1 MLDLTLITLTAT
13 AALAAA
19 MMAGTFFA
27 FSNFIMPG
35 LKRAAPAHGIEA
47 MQQINITV
55 MNPGAMGFFIG
66 GAVLGVALIA
76 LAGYHH
82 DHPAA
87 TFILAGALLY
97 TLGTFVVTAAG
108 NVPLNEALA
117 KHDANSP
124 EALSLWQRYLP
135 VWTRW
140 NTLRTLAATAATA
153 CYVVALVRLA
163 AW

>member
-1 MLDLTLITLTAT
+1 MLYLTLIVLTAP

-19 MMAGTFFA
+19 IMAGTFFA

-35 LKRAAPAHGIEA
+35 LRRAAPAHGIEA

-87 TFILAGALLY
+87 PYVLSGALLY
-97 TLGTFVVTAAG
+97 TLGTFGVTAAR
-108 NVPLNEALA
+108 NVPLNDALA
-117 KHDANSP
+117 KHNPNTP
-124 EALSLWQRYLP
+124 EALTLWQRYLP
-135 VWTRW
+135 AWTRW
-140 NTLRTLAATAATA
+140 NTLRTGSAVAATV
-153 CYVVALVRLA
+153 CYVVALIRLA
-163 AW
+163 AL